1 MPMAGELRSQN
12 KMKLKL
18 LLAGGALLLC
28 STSASAMDAET
39 FYVKAVAL
47 KKKGMAAMFSKDLR
61 PMISLFD
68 TAANSVKAENEKA
81 TAAGSPLYC
90 APKKY
95 RLTADQFLSEF
106 SKIPQQ
112 RRRTQTVRE
121 AWREIVIRR
130 FPC

>member
-1 MPMAGELRSQN
+1 MNIRI
-12 KMKLKL
+12 
-18 LLAGGALLLC
+18 LLAGGALLSCAAPAL
-28 STSASAMDAET
+28 AMDAET

-47 KKKGMAAMFSKDLR
+47 KKKGMGAMFSKDLK
-61 PMISLFD
+61 PMMRHFE
-68 TAANSVKAENEKA
+68 TAADAVKAENERA
-81 TAAGSPLYC
+81 RADGDPLFC

-95 RLTADQFLSEF
+95 RLTADQFLAEF
-106 SKIPQQ
+106 GRIPQQ

>member
-1 MPMAGELRSQN
+1 
-12 KMKLKL
+12 MKCKILI
-18 LLAGGALLLC
+18 AGGALLLC
-28 STSASAMDAET
+28 AVPAYAMDAET

-47 KKKGMAAMFSKDLR
+47 KKKGMAAMFSKDLK
-61 PMISLFD
+61 PMARLFE
-68 TAANSVKAENEKA
+68 TAADSVKAENEKA
-81 TAAGSPLYC
+81 RALGKPLFC

-95 RLTADQFLSEF
+95 RLTADQFIAEF
-106 SKIPQQ
+106 SRIPQE

>member
-1 MPMAGELRSQN
+1 
-12 KMKLKL
+12 MKLRL
-18 LLAGGALLLC
+18 LLASSVLLLW
-28 STSASAMDAET
+28 TPGAQAMDAET

-47 KKKGMAAMFSKDLR
+47 KKKGVGAMFAKDLK
-61 PMISLFD
+61 PMMTLFKN
-68 TAANSVKAENEKA
+68 AADSVKAENEKA
-81 TAAGSPLYC
+81 RAAGNPLFC

-106 SKIPQQ
+106 GNIPQE
-112 RRRTQTVRE
+112 RRRTQTVRA

>member
-1 MPMAGELRSQN
+1 MNRKMLMAGGVLF
-12 KMKLKL
+12 L
-18 LLAGGALLLC
+18 
-28 STSASAMDAET
+28 SAPAAHAMDAET

-47 KKKGMAAMFSKDLR
+47 KKKGMGAMFSKELR
-61 PMISLFD
+61 PMAQLFE
-68 TAANSVKAENEKA
+68 TAADSVKAENEKA
-81 TAAGSPLYC
+81 RAAGKPLYC

-95 RLTADQFLSEF
+95 RLTADQFLAEF
-106 SKIPQQ
+106 SRIPQE

>member
-1 MPMAGELRSQN
+1 MN
-12 KMKLKL
+12 LKL
-18 LLAGGALLLC
+18 LFASSALLLC
-28 STSASAMDAET
+28 ANSASAMDAET

-47 KKKGMAAMFSKDLR
+47 KKKGMGAMFSKDLK
-61 PMISLFD
+61 PMIHLFD

-81 TAAGSPLYC
+81 RATGDPLFC

-95 RLTADQFLSEF
+95 RLTADQFIAEF
-106 SKIPQQ
+106 GKIPQE
-112 RRRTQTVRE
+112 RRRIQTVRE

>member
-1 MPMAGELRSQN
+1 MSY
-12 KMKLKL
+12 KMLM
-18 LLAGGALLLC
+18 AGGALCLC
-28 STSASAMDAET
+28 AVPAQAMDAET

-47 KKKGMAAMFSKDLR
+47 KKKGMAAMFSKDLK
-61 PMISLFD
+61 PMARLFE
-68 TAANSVKAENEKA
+68 TAADSVKAENERA
-81 TAAGSPLYC
+81 RSNGAPLFC

-106 SKIPQQ
+106 SKIPQE
-112 RRRTQTVRE
+112 RRRSQTVRE

>member
-1 MPMAGELRSQN
+1 MKFRLFFAGS
-12 KMKLKL
+12 
-18 LLAGGALLLC
+18 ALLLC
-28 STSASAMDAET
+28 ATSASAMDAET

-47 KKKGMAAMFSKDLR
+47 KKKGMGAMFSKDLK

-68 TAANSVKAENEKA
+68 KAADSVKAENERA
-81 TAAGSPLYC
+81 RASGSPLFC

-95 RLTADQFLSEF
+95 RLTADQFLAEF
-106 SKIPQQ
+106 SKIPQE
-112 RRRTQTVRE
+112 RRRLQTVRE

>member
-1 MPMAGELRSQN
+1 
-12 KMKLKL
+12 MKLKL
-18 LLAGGALLLC
+18 LLASSALLFC
-28 STSASAMDAET
+28 AVSAQAMDAET
-39 FYVKAVAL
+39 FFVKAVAL
-47 KKKGMAAMFSKDLR
+47 QQKGMKAVFSKDLK
-61 PMISLFD
+61 PMVRIFKS
-68 TAANSVKAENEKA
+68 AADSVKAENEA
-81 TAAGSPLYC
+81 ARAAGNPLFC

-106 SKIPQQ
+106 GKIPQE